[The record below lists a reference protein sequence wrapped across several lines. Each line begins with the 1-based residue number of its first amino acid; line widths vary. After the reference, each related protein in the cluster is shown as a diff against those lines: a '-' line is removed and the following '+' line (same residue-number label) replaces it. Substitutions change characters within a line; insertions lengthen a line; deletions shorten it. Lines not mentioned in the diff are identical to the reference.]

1 MKRRMMTEKKFIL
14 KTCLLLTGYGN
25 KCMLEIWILCFDYK
39 PMQLYFLKGWKSLR
53 QIFIIYVHF
62 FGTPISI
69 FIIAILTY
77 IFTINF
83 FKHQLLL
90 FDKYSLPS
98 WLWHCTLHR
107 HSLTSVHL
115 VTAVLQWVVS
125 KDIAISD
132 TADTA
137 PQQDQDDYFQQH
149 CSALGFWVLT
159 WGYAL
164 HLHWYLTL
172 TTFLCVKLKVK
183 IDLGLI

>member
-1 MKRRMMTEKKFIL
+1 MSNIVLESNHFTILAFLWKEEWWQKKIHT
-14 KTCLLLTGYGN
+14 KGLLTGCVN

-69 FIIAILTY
+69 IIIAILTY

-137 PQQDQDDYFQQH
+137 PQQD
-149 CSALGFWVLT
+149 
-159 WGYAL
+159 
-164 HLHWYLTL
+164 
-172 TTFLCVKLKVK
+172 
-183 IDLGLI
+183 